1 MIAFNDGYEPQSSSK
16 MSKSELESLVKAL
29 MGADPYYN
37 GSYHGGLSPASL
49 IEIIKYLMFTEDN
62 DSIQVIIDKELDGYH
77 LALTVDKKENK

>member
-16 MSKSELESLVKAL
+16 MSKSEL
-29 MGADPYYN
+29 
-37 GSYHGGLSPASL
+37 LSPASL

>member
-1 MIAFNDGYEPQSSSK
+1 MISFNEGYEPENYSK
-16 MSKSELESLVKAL
+16 MPKSELESLIKAL

>member
-1 MIAFNDGYEPQSSSK
+1 MISFNDGYEPQGSSK
-16 MSKSELESLVKAL
+16 MSKRELESLIKAL

-37 GSYHGGLSPASL
+37 GSYHGGLSPTSL